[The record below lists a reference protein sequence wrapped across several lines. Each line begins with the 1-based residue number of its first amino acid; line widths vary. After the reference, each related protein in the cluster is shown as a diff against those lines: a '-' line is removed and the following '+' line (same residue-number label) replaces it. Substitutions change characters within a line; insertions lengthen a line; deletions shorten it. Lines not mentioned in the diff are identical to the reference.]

1 MPFTV
6 SCAACNTRFLLGDDL
21 FRRKVSGKVVTVK
34 CKHCNAEIS
43 VDATEP
49 ATLPSNEAPVAPRA
63 RPVPPRPK
71 HREGES
77 ATGTPLPFGPTGTP
91 LPGARA
97 QISPANAVAKETLI
111 AGSATATPLPKRP
124 LPTGKA
130 TRTPL
135 PAPNATSTP
144 LPTGALL
151 SIWDAAE
158 KGDAPRKGPP
168 PRPHAPAR
176 APNPEPELLE
186 EFDEV
191 PPSSSDA
198 PTLTALRHE
207 AAPPKKPSPKKA
219 DDFLVNLSAG
229 TGGILGAPT
238 IDVSGLGSPPAAPV
252 GALPEVEASGLPTR
266 AGTIP
271 LFDMSAVLPVANGE
285 AKTTSSS
292 LSPANLDLSIDVEM
306 PASSASVKAR
316 ERKHVAAPE
325 SRDEAAAPK
334 AKRSGAAVWFA
345 LVAAAA
351 GVVIV
356 VGMRGRAS
364 SHRDAAEPQPSEHAP
379 SALAENTASS
389 QAPSVAPTNVA
400 TELNA
405 PSEPSAN
412 PSATSESPNRVAVA
426 PSVATTLAV
435 ATTSAGNAPAA
446 KSNDDA
452 KASEATPKEPATQ
465 AVEKPALAEK
475 PATPAPQNQPPP
487 AEPGTEFDRG
497 AAVAALKAAAAEASS
512 CRKEGDPSGTAT
524 LTITFAPSGRVTSAN
539 IQGPPFAGTPTGGC
553 IANAMRHAHVPAFS
567 GDRVTVSKTIVIQ

>member
-77 ATGTPLPFGPTGTP
+77 ATGTPLPGGPTGTP
-91 LPGARA
+91 LPAAIGN
-97 QISPANAVAKETLI
+97 QTLI
-111 AGSATATPLPKRP
+111 AGSATGTPLPKRP

-130 TRTPL
+130 SGTPL
-135 PAPNATSTP
+135 PVANASATP

-168 PRPHAPAR
+168 PRPHPAAR
-176 APNPEPELLE
+176 AQNPEPELLE
-186 EFDEV
+186 EFDEL

-198 PTLTALRHE
+198 PTLTALKHE
-207 AAPPKKPSPKKA
+207 AAPPKKPSAKKP

-229 TGGILGAPT
+229 AGGILGAPT
-238 IDVSGLGSPPAAPV
+238 IDVSGLASPPAPPV
-252 GALPEVEASGLPTR
+252 EASTEVEANAPAPR
-266 AGTIP
+266 QGTIP
-271 LFDMSAVLPVANGE
+271 LFDMSAVLPVANGDTK
-285 AKTTSSS
+285 ATSST

-306 PASSASVKAR
+306 PTSSASGKPR
-316 ERKHVAAPE
+316 ERKHVVAPE
-325 SRDEAAAPK
+325 SHDRRAAAPK
-334 AKRSGAAVWFA
+334 SKRAGAAVWFA

-356 VGMRGRAS
+356 VGMRGRAA
-364 SHRDAAEPQPSEHAP
+364 SHREAAEPQPSEHMP
-379 SALAENTASS
+379 SALAENAAP
-389 QAPSVAPTNVA
+389 APSTAPTNLA
-400 TELNA
+400 TDLTA
-405 PSEPSAN
+405 PSEPSPDPSAASATNTNAGKVGLN
-412 PSATSESPNRVAVA
+412 PSAASTSSATSVSSPAVA
-426 PSVATTLAV
+426 K
-435 ATTSAGNAPAA
+435 N
-446 KSNDDA
+446 NDDT
-452 KASEATPKEPATQ
+452 KANETAPKEPAT
-465 AVEKPALAEK
+465 AAIEKPTTAEK

-487 AEPGTEFDRG
+487 AEPGTDFDRG

-512 CRKEGDPSGTAT
+512 CRKDGDPSGTAS

-567 GDRVTVSKTIVIQ
+567 GDRVTVGKTIVLQ